1 MKRPTPKITADFDDS
16 KVIERRDGFYLQDR
30 RTGEE
35 YGPYATFPDAIASME
50 NNANSELEPCEDLK
64 EAEEELGIA
73 DWIDPDTGALAE
85 ESVPHL
91 EDH

>member
-1 MKRPTPKITADFDDS
+1 MIRPTIQSTTDFDES
-16 KVIERRDGFYLQDR
+16 IVIERTDGFYLQDR
-30 RTGEE
+30 RIGEE
-35 YGPYATFPDAIASME
+35 YGPYATFLDAVASME
-50 NNANSELEPCEDLK
+50 SNVNIELEPCEDLK

-85 ESVPHL
+85 ESVPHI

>member
-1 MKRPTPKITADFDDS
+1 MTRTTQNSKSDFDDA
-16 KVIERRDGFYLQDR
+16 KIIERPDGFYLQDKL
-30 RTGEE
+30 TGEE
-35 YGPYATFPDAIASME
+35 SGPYATFLEAVTSME
-50 NNANSELEPCEDLK
+50 GNANTELEPGEGLK

-73 DWIDPDTGALAE
+73 DWIDPDTGDLAE